1 MEEKNIVAIEIGSS
15 KVRGAIGTYSPS
27 GVLTVLAVEEEPTLE
42 MVRYGAV
49 SNLEEVASLINRI
62 VRKIENRVSPR
73 KVNSVY
79 VAMGGR
85 SFCSIPREE
94 EAQFAEEVEIT
105 EEVLRDLIRQTAQS
119 PHTDRELLQVVPRE
133 YIVDKK
139 TVNRPKGT
147 VGHTIRM
154 AANLIVCRP
163 QIKRNIDRLFNEKLK
178 LNISGYKV
186 RQIALGDV
194 VLTSEEK
201 RLGCMLVD
209 FGAETTT
216 VSIYKHGRLQYL
228 ATLPLGSRNI
238 TRDIMKLNHLEEKA
252 EALKCEVGDV
262 SPQQNRQQ
270 SSLAFVDVDYTEINN
285 YVIARA
291 GEIIANIHKQ
301 LDYAGYKSEDLT
313 GGIVIV
319 GGGSRL
325 KGFNE
330 ALEKKLNMKLR
341 TGIVSLAEVRIP
353 DSRISASGAADVIA
367 VLYRAALDGANE
379 CLSIIEPD
387 PIPEPEPE
395 PLVEPQ
401 QPIQEIQPKPEPAPA
416 PAPAPAPQPEVEV
429 REEPRPRK
437 ASWLDI
443 LKRKI
448 ENVMTESE
456 DSDLMDD

>member
-27 GVLTVLAVEEEPTLE
+27 GVLTVHAVEEEPMLE
-42 MVRYGAV
+42 MVRYGTV
-49 SNLEEVASLINRI
+49 SNVEEVAMLVNRI
-62 VRKIENRVSPR
+62 VRKIENRMSPR
-73 KVNSVY
+73 KVNSVH

-85 SFCSIPREE
+85 SFCSIPRVEE
-94 EAQFAEEVEIT
+94 SQFAEEVEIT
-105 EEVLRDLIRQTAQS
+105 EEVLRGLIHQAASS
-119 PHTDRELLQVVPRE
+119 PHTDRELLQIVPRE

-178 LNISGYKV
+178 LNINGYKV
-186 RQIALGDV
+186 RQVALGDV

-228 ATLPLGSRNI
+228 ATIPLGSRNI
-238 TRDIMKLNHLEEKA
+238 TRDIMKLNYLEEKA

-262 SPQQNRQQ
+262 SYNGNNRPGG
-270 SSLAFVDVDYTEINN
+270 SLAYVDVDYSEINN

-301 LDYAGYKSEDLT
+301 LDYAGFSSEDLT
-313 GGIVIV
+313 GGVVIV

-367 VLYRAALDGANE
+367 VLYRAALDGAEE
-379 CLSIIEPD
+379 CLTVPEPVVE
-387 PIPEPEPE
+387 PAPEPEPE
-395 PLVEPQ
+395 TA
-401 QPIQEIQPKPEPAPA
+401 PEPPIREIRE
-416 PAPAPAPQPEVEV
+416 PEP
-429 REEPRPRK
+429 EPDPEPVPDPEPKKRK
-437 ASWLDI
+437 ASWLET
-443 LKRKI
+443 LKARI
-448 ENVMTESE
+448 EKVMTEPE
-456 DSDLMDD
+456 EDDSDFADD

>member
-27 GVLTVLAVEEEPTLE
+27 GVLTVQAVEEEPMLE

-49 SNLEEVASLINRI
+49 SNVEEVAMLVNRI
-62 VRKIENRVSPR
+62 VRKIENRMSPR
-73 KVNSVY
+73 KVTSVY

-85 SFCSIPREE
+85 SFCSIPRVEE
-94 EAQFAEEVEIT
+94 SQFAEEVEIT
-105 EEVLRDLIRQTAQS
+105 EEVLRSLIHQAASS
-119 PHTDRELLQVVPRE
+119 PHTDRELLQIVPRE
-133 YIVDKK
+133 YVVDKK

-178 LNISGYKV
+178 ININGYKV

-238 TRDIMKLNHLEEKA
+238 TRDIMKLNYLEEKA

-262 SPQQNRQQ
+262 SYSGNNRQNG
-270 SSLAFVDVDYTEINN
+270 SLAYIDVDYSEINN

-301 LDYAGYKSEDLT
+301 LDYAGFSAEDLT
-313 GGIVIV
+313 GGVVIV

-367 VLYRAALDGANE
+367 VLYRAALDGADE
-379 CLSIIEPD
+379 CLSLPEPVAEPEPEISEPEP
-387 PIPEPEPE
+387 PIKEISDPEPEPD
-395 PLVEPQ
+395 PEPQ
-401 QPIQEIQPKPEPAPA
+401 PKK
-416 PAPAPAPQPEVEV
+416 
-429 REEPRPRK
+429 RK
-437 ASWLDI
+437 QSWLDVV
-443 LKRKI
+443 KARI
-448 ENVMTESE
+448 EKVMTEPE
-456 DSDLMDD
+456 EDDSDFNDD